1 MQCPRIT
8 NKRSHIVGVYI
19 PQLAFMQVSEKCRV
33 RGRRLLTRLLGVDHV
48 ALALEDT
55 LQQQTETAREYKVA
69 LRTAYAV
76 LVRNTELR
84 TSLVNGNMSAATFCR
99 LDPEAKLN
107 SLQKLRRA
115 EEKLETERRIRLKDP
130 PMAESD
136 EFVCGKCRSR
146 RTVYFQK
153 QTRCADEP
161 MTTFVR
167 CVVCDNRWKFS

>member
-1 MQCPRIT
+1 MQCPKLT
-8 NKRSHIVGVYI
+8 NKRERIVGVHI
-19 PQLAFMQVSEKCRV
+19 PHLAFMQVAEKCRV
-33 RGRRLLTRLLGVDHV
+33 RGRRLLKRSLGVDHV
-48 ALALEDT
+48 AMALEET
-55 LQQQTETAREYKVA
+55 LHQQTETAQEYKVA

-76 LVRNTELR
+76 LARNSKLR
-84 TSLVNGNMSAATFCR
+84 ASLVDGKMSAATFYQ
-99 LDPEAKLN
+99 LDPDEKLN
-107 SLQKLRRA
+107 REQKIRRA
-115 EEKLETERRIRLKDP
+115 EEKLETERRTRLKDP

-146 RTVYFQK
+146 RTIYFQK